1 MKNSLTVKSFLD
13 FVSRS
18 ETEAELAK
26 ETLDECDK
34 ETQDILHYLEF
45 HDAPYLERKKIND
58 LLPSIRRER
67 RKAKDTNAV
76 LSPLVK
82 WAHSNKKA
90 LSELQQVLGS
100 IRKEEQYQT
109 NRAYHYRTDIVE
121 KTLKEGINND
131 NE

>member
-76 LSPLVK
+76 LLDGIDS
-82 WAHSNKKA
+82 HSMLNGLDYVQNGCAKINK
-90 LSELQQVLGS
+90 
-100 IRKEEQYQT
+100 
-109 NRAYHYRTDIVE
+109 
-121 KTLKEGINND
+121 LKR
-131 NE
+131 